1 LGTLE
6 YKRPFLIMFL
16 ATAKRLRHIASH
28 ASGLDHTDGGV
39 LHLLALFFGDF
50 ELREVVGAVFI
61 DVEED
66 VFADAGA

>member
-1 LGTLE
+1 MGTLE

-50 ELREVVGAVFI
+50 ELRELI
-61 DVEED
+61 
-66 VFADAGA
+66 